1 MGGAEH
7 PPDEAVG
14 DADDLSGE
22 AVGDAEH
29 PPEEAVGDGRDSP
42 ERRRRVAQAAA
53 RTDSDPRLIGLLRV
67 LRRRLPGDE
76 RYGDP
81 LSTAGEEPVHVL
93 ARRMSAL
100 TPERPSAMGEL
111 GLGALQAWQA
121 LSEKSGRGRG
131 DQEVALLFT
140 DLVGFSSWALQAGD
154 AAAVELLR
162 EVGVVVEGAVADHG
176 GRIVK
181 RLGDGV
187 MAVFPGPREAVEA
200 AVSTHPRLEEI
211 EVAGHTPQMRAG
223 VHCGRPR
230 QLGGD
235 YLGVDVNVAARV
247 GEAAGAAE
255 VLVSQPACERLDPER
270 FEVGRAKRLKAPGA
284 PRELRVSSVRA
295 RG

>member
-1 MGGAEH
+1 MGDGAER
-7 PPDEAVG
+7 PAP
-14 DADDLSGE
+14 
-22 AVGDAEH
+22 
-29 PPEEAVGDGRDSP
+29 
-42 ERRRRVAQAAA
+42 RRRFSAAAA
-53 RTDSDPRLIGLLRV
+53 RTDADPRVVGLLRA

-81 LSTAGEEPVHVL
+81 LSTSGEEPVHVI
-93 ARRMSAL
+93 ARRVSAL

-131 DQEVALLFT
+131 DQELALLFT
-140 DLVGFSSWALQAGD
+140 DLVGFSSWALEAGD
-154 AAAVELLR
+154 AATIELLR
-162 EVGVVVEGAVADHG
+162 EVGVVVEGTVAEYE

-187 MAVFPGPREAVEA
+187 MAVFASPRQAVEA
-200 AVSTHPRLEEI
+200 ALAMHPRLEEI
-211 EVAGHTPQMRAG
+211 EVAGHTPRMRAG

-230 QLGGD
+230 KLGGD

-255 VLVSQPACERLDPER
+255 VLVSAAACESLDPER
-270 FEVGRAKRLKAPGA
+270 FEIGRAKRLKAPGA
-284 PRELRVSSVRA
+284 PRELRVSRVTGRA
-295 RG
+295 PS

>member
-1 MGGAEH
+1 MSD
-7 PPDEAVG
+7 DEA
-14 DADDLSGE
+14 A
-22 AVGDAEH
+22 
-29 PPEEAVGDGRDSP
+29 
-42 ERRRRVAQAAA
+42 RRRRVAEAAA
-53 RTDSDPRLIGLLRV
+53 RTDSDPRLIEMMRA

-81 LSTAGEEPVHVL
+81 LSTAGEEPVNVL

-100 TPERPSAMGEL
+100 APERPSAMSEL

-131 DQEVALLFT
+131 DRELALLFT
-140 DLVGFSSWALQAGD
+140 DLVGFSSWALEAGD
-154 AAAVELLR
+154 AAAVQLLR
-162 EVGVVVEGAVADHG
+162 EVGVVVEGAVAEHR

-187 MAVFPGPREAVEA
+187 MAVFAEVPDAVEA
-200 AVSTHPRLEEI
+200 AVSMHPRLEAI
-211 EVAGHTPQMRAG
+211 DVDGYTPRLRAG

-230 QLGGD
+230 KLGGD

-247 GEAAGAAE
+247 GEAAGASE
-255 VLVSQPACERLDPER
+255 VLVSQPACERLDAER

-295 RG
+295 RPR

>member
-1 MGGAEH
+1 V
-7 PPDEAVG
+7 PD
-14 DADDLSGE
+14 
-22 AVGDAEH
+22 
-29 PPEEAVGDGRDSP
+29 DGSP
-42 ERRRRVAQAAA
+42 EKRRRVAERAAK
-53 RTDSDPRLIGLLRV
+53 TDADPRLIGMLRV
-67 LRRRLPGDE
+67 LRKRLPGDE

-81 LSTAGEEPVHVL
+81 LSTAGEEPVNVL
-93 ARRMSAL
+93 ARRVSAL

-140 DLVGFSSWALQAGD
+140 DLVGFSSWALEAGD

-162 EVGVVVEGAVADHG
+162 EVGVVVEGTVAEHG

-187 MAVFPGPREAVEA
+187 MAVFPSPQDAVEA
-200 AVSTHPRLEEI
+200 ALSMHPGLAEI
-211 EVAGHTPQMRAG
+211 EVAEHTPTMRAG

-230 QLGGD
+230 KLGGD

-247 GEAAGAAE
+247 GEAAGASE
-255 VLVSQPACERLDPER
+255 VLVSAPACAKLDGER
-270 FEVGRAKRLKAPGA
+270 FDVGRAKRLKASGA
-284 PRELRVSSVRA
+284 PRELRVSSVTA
-295 RG
+295 R